1 MASPDSGKGSGSFR
15 NVPFLIYKEQR
26 ERGGRNIVKREYPL
40 RESGG
45 ADDLGP
51 KLPAFTFTVIVQGD
65 DAQAQRKAL
74 RDALY
79 APGAGELIHPD
90 YGTLNVLIDNFESRY
105 NVSEQRVVEFTINAT
120 PQAND
125 TAPDTQKDTATA
137 LTTKAGGG
145 LNSVFNTLADGWAVV
160 SDNLHDLQAM
170 ADTVSEKI
178 DALENTVSSVG
189 IMQDISSFAASFSAM
204 KGNVTALI
212 TSPLRMA
219 QQFAGVFSGLIAL
232 PSLPSLSLLGGKK
245 RPRSGGVRTSTG
257 QSSAQ
262 DAGITAGVTPAGSLT
277 APDEAVRSQG
287 GTQLYQALSAFHDTL
302 VTQDRQRDLNGLTPA
317 TQANIRLLQSVLQSA
332 VVLAQVQTAGSLL
345 TMAVA
350 QAATPAGAG
359 ATTDTPIT
367 VPLLQSA
374 ADVQTVS
381 HTLGQSLDA
390 QVLAFS
396 GQGYTR
402 TALALREA
410 RLALVEDLTT
420 RGVQLPG
427 VSSVAVRTTE
437 PALVTLYRT
446 TGNSVQWQRF
456 VRRNGVVNPLFVPG
470 GSVVEVI
477 DE

>member
-1 MASPDSGKGSGSFR
+1 MSPTGKGSFR
-15 NVPFLIYKEQR
+15 NVPFLIYEEQR
-26 ERGGRNIVKREYPL
+26 ERGGRHIVKREYPL

-65 DAQAQRKAL
+65 DAQTQRKVL

-79 APGAGELIHPD
+79 APGTGELVHPD

-105 NVSEQRVVEFTINAT
+105 NVSEQRVVEFTITAV

-125 TAPDTQKDTATA
+125 TAPDAQQDTAAALTQKT
-137 LTTKAGGG
+137 GSG
-145 LNSVFNTLADGWAVV
+145 LNSVFNTLADGWSVV

-170 ADTVSEKI
+170 MDTVSEKI

-189 IMQDISSFAASFSAM
+189 ILQDISAFAASFTAM
-204 KGNVTALI
+204 KGNITSLI

-232 PSLPSLSLLGGKK
+232 PSVPAMSLL
-245 RPRSGGVRTSTG
+245 RNHTG
-257 QSSAQ
+257 
-262 DAGITAGVTPAGSLT
+262 TTPSGSL
-277 APDEAVRSQG
+277 AVPDEAVRSQG
-287 GTQLYQALSAFHDTL
+287 GTQLYQSLSAFYDTL
-302 VTQDRQRDLNGLTPA
+302 TTQDARRSLTGLTPA
-317 TQANIRLLQSVLQSA
+317 TQNNIRLLQSVMQSA
-332 VVLAQVQTAGSLL
+332 VVLAQAQTAGNLL
-345 TMAVA
+345 TIAVA
-350 QAATPAGAG
+350 QAGMPAPVPLSGSGTDAG
-359 ATTDTPIT
+359 VDASAP
-367 VPLLQSA
+367 VSLLQSA
-374 ADVQTVS
+374 GDVRAVS
-381 HTLGQSLDA
+381 HALGQSLDA

-396 GQGYTR
+396 GQGFTR

-420 RGVQLPG
+420 RGVHLPG
-427 VSSVAVRTTE
+427 TSSVAVRTTQ
-437 PALVTLYRT
+437 PALVTLYRA

-456 VRRNGVVNPLFVPG
+456 VRRNNVIHPLFVPG
-470 GSVVEVI
+470 GQVLEVI

>member
-1 MASPDSGKGSGSFR
+1 MSPGGKGSFR

-65 DAQAQRKAL
+65 DAQAQRKVL

-125 TAPDTQKDTATA
+125 TAPDAQKDTATA
-137 LTTKAGGG
+137 LTTKAGNG
-145 LNSVFNTLADGWAVV
+145 LNSIFNTLADGWAVV

-170 ADTVSEKI
+170 ADTVSGKI

-189 IMQDISSFAASFSAM
+189 IMQDISSFSASLSAM
-204 KGNVTALI
+204 KGNITALI

-232 PSLPSLSLLGGKK
+232 PSLPSLSLLCDKK
-245 RPRSGGVRTSTG
+245 RNQSGGTYTG
-257 QSSAQ
+257 AS
-262 DAGITAGVTPAGSLT
+262 PAGSLST
-277 APDEAVRSQG
+277 PDEAVRSQG

-302 VTQDRQRDLNGLTPA
+302 VTQDRQRDLNSLTPT
-317 TQANIRLLQSVLQSA
+317 TQANIRLIQSVMQSA
-332 VVLAQVQTAGSLL
+332 VVLAQVQTAASLL
-345 TMAVA
+345 TIAVA
-350 QAATPAGAG
+350 QAATPAGTG

-374 ADVQTVS
+374 ADVQAVS
-381 HTLGQSLDA
+381 HMLGQSLDA

-437 PALVTLYRT
+437 PALVTLYRA

-456 VRRNGVVNPLFVPG
+456 VRRNGVVHPLFVPG
-470 GSVVEVI
+470 GQVVEVI

>member
-1 MASPDSGKGSGSFR
+1 MSLTGKGSFR

-51 KLPAFTFTVIVQGD
+51 KLPAFTFTVIVEGD
-65 DAQAQRKAL
+65 DAQAQRKSL

-105 NVSEQRVVEFTINAT
+105 NASEQRVVEFTINAT

-125 TAPDTQKDTATA
+125 TAPDAQKDTATA
-137 LTTKAGGG
+137 LTTKAGNG
-145 LNSVFNTLADGWAVV
+145 LNSIFNTLADGWAVV

-170 ADTVSEKI
+170 ADTVSGKI

-189 IMQDISSFAASFSAM
+189 IMQDISNFAASFSAM
-204 KGNVTALI
+204 KGNITALI

-232 PSLPSLSLLGGKK
+232 PSLPSLSLLCDKK
-245 RPRSGGVRTSTG
+245 RNQSGGTYTG
-257 QSSAQ
+257 AS
-262 DAGITAGVTPAGSLT
+262 PAGSLST
-277 APDEAVRSQG
+277 PDEAVRSQG

-302 VTQDRQRDLNGLTPA
+302 VTQDRQRDLNSLTPA
-317 TQANIRLLQSVLQSA
+317 AQANIRLIQSVMQSA
-332 VVLAQVQTAGSLL
+332 VVLAQVQTAASLL
-345 TMAVA
+345 TIAVA
-350 QAATPAGAG
+350 QAATPAGTG

-367 VPLLQSA
+367 VSLLQSA
-374 ADVQTVS
+374 ADVQAVS
-381 HTLGQSLDA
+381 HMLGQSLDA

-437 PALVTLYRT
+437 PALVTLYRA

-456 VRRNGVVNPLFVPG
+456 VRRNGVVHPLFIPG

>member
-1 MASPDSGKGSGSFR
+1 MSLTGNGSFR
-15 NVPFLIYKEQR
+15 NVPFLVYKEQR

-51 KLPAFTFTVIVQGD
+51 KLPAFTFTVIVEGD

-137 LTTKAGGG
+137 LTTKAGSG

-178 DALENTVSSVG
+178 DALENTVNSVG
-189 IMQDISSFAASFSAM
+189 IMQDISAFAASFSAM
-204 KGNVTALI
+204 KGNITALI
-212 TSPLRMA
+212 TSPLRMT
-219 QQFAGVFSGLIAL
+219 QQFAGIFSGLIAL

-245 RPRSGGVRTSTG
+245 RARSGGVRTGTG
-257 QSSAQ
+257 QSSAR

-332 VVLAQVQTAGSLL
+332 VVLSQ
-345 TMAVA
+345 
-350 QAATPAGAG
+350 
-359 ATTDTPIT
+359 
-367 VPLLQSA
+367 
-374 ADVQTVS
+374 VQTVS

-437 PALVTLYRT
+437 PTLVTLYRA

-456 VRRNGVVNPLFVPG
+456 VRRNGVVHPLFIPG

>member
-1 MASPDSGKGSGSFR
+1 MSLTGKGSFR

-51 KLPAFTFTVIVQGD
+51 KLPAFTFTVIVEGD

-125 TAPDTQKDTATA
+125 TAPDAQKDTATA
-137 LTTKAGGG
+137 LTTKAGNG
-145 LNSVFNTLADGWAVV
+145 LNSIFNSLADGWAVV

-170 ADTVSEKI
+170 ADTVSGKI

-189 IMQDISSFAASFSAM
+189 IMQDISNFAASFSAM
-204 KGNVTALI
+204 KGNITALI

-232 PSLPSLSLLGGKK
+232 PSLPSLSLLCDKK
-245 RPRSGGVRTSTG
+245 RNQSGGTYTG
-257 QSSAQ
+257 AS
-262 DAGITAGVTPAGSLT
+262 PAGSLST
-277 APDEAVRSQG
+277 PDEAVRSQG

-317 TQANIRLLQSVLQSA
+317 AQANIRLIQSVMQSA
-332 VVLAQVQTAGSLL
+332 VVLAQVQTAASLL
-345 TMAVA
+345 TIAVA
-350 QAATPAGAG
+350 QAATPAGTG

-367 VPLLQSA
+367 VSLLQSA
-374 ADVQTVS
+374 ADVQAVS
-381 HTLGQSLDA
+381 HMLGQSLDA

-437 PALVTLYRT
+437 P
-446 TGNSVQWQRF
+446 
-456 VRRNGVVNPLFVPG
+456 
-470 GSVVEVI
+470 
-477 DE
+477 

>member
-1 MASPDSGKGSGSFR
+1 MSLTGNGSFR
-15 NVPFLIYKEQR
+15 NVPFLVYKEQR

-51 KLPAFTFTVIVQGD
+51 KLPAFTFTVIVEGD

-125 TAPDTQKDTATA
+125 TAPDAQKDTATA
-137 LTTKAGGG
+137 LTTKAGNG
-145 LNSVFNTLADGWAVV
+145 LNSIFNTLADGWAVV

-170 ADTVSEKI
+170 ADTVSGKI

-189 IMQDISSFAASFSAM
+189 IMQDISNFAASFSAM
-204 KGNVTALI
+204 KGNITALI

-232 PSLPSLSLLGGKK
+232 PSLPSLSLLCDKK
-245 RPRSGGVRTSTG
+245 RNQSGGTYTG
-257 QSSAQ
+257 AS
-262 DAGITAGVTPAGSLT
+262 PAGSLST
-277 APDEAVRSQG
+277 PDEAVRSQG

-317 TQANIRLLQSVLQSA
+317 AQANIRLIQSVMQSA
-332 VVLAQVQTAGSLL
+332 VVLAQVQTAASLL
-345 TMAVA
+345 TIAVA
-350 QAATPAGAG
+350 QAATPAGTG

-367 VPLLQSA
+367 VSLLQSA
-374 ADVQTVS
+374 ADVQAVS
-381 HTLGQSLDA
+381 HMLGQSLDA

-437 PALVTLYRT
+437 PALVTLYRA

-456 VRRNGVVNPLFVPG
+456 VRRNGVVHPLFIPG

>member
-1 MASPDSGKGSGSFR
+1 MSPTGKGSFR

-51 KLPAFTFTVIVQGD
+51 KLPAFTFTVIVEGD

-125 TAPDTQKDTATA
+125 TAPDAQKDTATA
-137 LTTKAGGG
+137 LTTKAGNG
-145 LNSVFNTLADGWAVV
+145 LNSIFNTLADGWAVV

-170 ADTVSEKI
+170 ADTVSGKI

-189 IMQDISSFAASFSAM
+189 IMQDISSFSASFSAV
-204 KGNVTALI
+204 KGNITALI

-219 QQFAGVFSGLIAL
+219 QQFAGIFSGLIAL
-232 PSLPSLSLLGGKK
+232 PSLPSLSLLGDKK
-245 RPRSGGVRTSTG
+245 RNQSGGTYTG
-257 QSSAQ
+257 AS
-262 DAGITAGVTPAGSLT
+262 PAGSLST
-277 APDEAVRSQG
+277 PDEAVRSQG

-317 TQANIRLLQSVLQSA
+317 AQANIRLIQSVMQSA
-332 VVLAQVQTAGSLL
+332 VVLAQVQTAASLL
-345 TMAVA
+345 TIAVA
-350 QAATPAGAG
+350 QAATPAGTG

-374 ADVQTVS
+374 ADVQAVS
-381 HTLGQSLDA
+381 HMLGQSLDA

-437 PALVTLYRT
+437 PALVTLYRA

-456 VRRNGVVNPLFVPG
+456 VRRNGVVHPLFIPG

>member
-1 MASPDSGKGSGSFR
+1 MSLTGKGSFR

-51 KLPAFTFTVIVQGD
+51 KLPAFTFTVIVEGD

-125 TAPDTQKDTATA
+125 TAPDAQKDTATA
-137 LTTKAGGG
+137 LTTKAGNG
-145 LNSVFNTLADGWAVV
+145 LNSIFNTLADGWAVV

-170 ADTVSEKI
+170 ADTVSGKI

-189 IMQDISSFAASFSAM
+189 IMQDISNFAASFSAM
-204 KGNVTALI
+204 KGNITALI

-219 QQFAGVFSGLIAL
+219 QQFAGVFSGLSEL
-232 PSLPSLSLLGGKK
+232 PSLPSLSLLCDKK
-245 RPRSGGVRTSTG
+245 RNQSGGTYTG
-257 QSSAQ
+257 AS
-262 DAGITAGVTPAGSLT
+262 PAGSLST
-277 APDEAVRSQG
+277 PDEAVRSQG

-317 TQANIRLLQSVLQSA
+317 AQANIRLIQSVMQSA
-332 VVLAQVQTAGSLL
+332 VVLAQVQTAASLL
-345 TMAVA
+345 TIAVA
-350 QAATPAGAG
+350 QAATPAGTG

-367 VPLLQSA
+367 VSLLQSA
-374 ADVQTVS
+374 ADVQAVS
-381 HTLGQSLDA
+381 HMLGQSLDA

-437 PALVTLYRT
+437 PALVTLYRA

-456 VRRNGVVNPLFVPG
+456 VRRNGVVHPLFIPG

>member
-1 MASPDSGKGSGSFR
+1 MSLTGEGSFR
-15 NVPFLIYKEQR
+15 NVPFLVYKEQR

-90 YGTLNVLIDNFESRY
+90 YGTLNVLIDSFESRY
-105 NVSEQRVVEFTINAT
+105 NVSEQRVVEFTISAT

-125 TAPDTQKDTATA
+125 TAPQMQNDTAA
-137 LTTKAGGG
+137 MLATKAGGG
-145 LNSVFNTLADGWAVV
+145 LNSVFNTLADGWVVV

-189 IMQDISSFAASFSAM
+189 IMQDISAFAASFSAM
-204 KGNVTALI
+204 KGNITALI

-245 RPRSGGVRTSTG
+245 RPRSGGVRGTG
-257 QSSAQ
+257 QSSAP
-262 DAGITAGVTPAGSLT
+262 DAGIAAGVTPAGSLT
-277 APDEAVRSQG
+277 TPDESVRSQG

-302 VTQDRQRDLNGLTPA
+302 VIQDRRRDLNGLTPA
-317 TQANIRLLQSVLQSA
+317 AQANIRLIQSVMQSA
-332 VVLAQVQTAGSLL
+332 VILAQVQTAGELL
-345 TMAVA
+345 TIAVA
-350 QAATPAGAG
+350 QSATPADAG
-359 ATTDTPIT
+359 ATTDTPVT

-420 RGVQLPG
+420 RGIRLPG

-437 PALVTLYRT
+437 PALVTLYRA
-446 TGNSVQWQRF
+446 TGDSTQWQRF
-456 VRRNGVVNPLFVPG
+456 VRRNGVVHPLFVPG

-477 DE
+477 NA

>member
-1 MASPDSGKGSGSFR
+1 MSLTGEGSFR
-15 NVPFLIYKEQR
+15 NVPFLVYKEQR

-90 YGTLNVLIDNFESRY
+90 YGTLNVLIDSFESRY
-105 NVSEQRVVEFTINAT
+105 NVSEQRVVEFTISAT

-125 TAPDTQKDTATA
+125 TAPQMQKDTAA
-137 LTTKAGGG
+137 MLATKAGGG

-170 ADTVSEKI
+170 ADTVSGKI

-189 IMQDISSFAASFSAM
+189 IMQDISAFAASFSAM
-204 KGNVTALI
+204 KGNITALI

-245 RPRSGGVRTSTG
+245 RPRSGGVRGTG
-257 QSSAQ
+257 QSSAP
-262 DAGITAGVTPAGSLT
+262 DAGIAAGVTPAGSLT
-277 APDEAVRSQG
+277 TPDEAVRSQG

-302 VTQDRQRDLNGLTPA
+302 VIQDRRRDLNGLTPA
-317 TQANIRLLQSVLQSA
+317 AQANIRLIQSVMQSA
-332 VVLAQVQTAGSLL
+332 VILAQVQTAGELL
-345 TMAVA
+345 TIAVA
-350 QAATPAGAG
+350 QSATPADAG
-359 ATTDTPIT
+359 ATTDTPVT

-420 RGVQLPG
+420 RGIRLPG

-437 PALVTLYRT
+437 PALVTLYRA
-446 TGNSVQWQRF
+446 TGDSTQWQRF
-456 VRRNGVVNPLFVPG
+456 VRRNGVVHPLFVPG

-477 DE
+477 NA

>member
-1 MASPDSGKGSGSFR
+1 MSLTGEGSFR
-15 NVPFLIYKEQR
+15 NVPFLVYKEQR

-90 YGTLNVLIDNFESRY
+90 YGTLNVLIDSFESRY
-105 NVSEQRVVEFTINAT
+105 NVSEQRVVEFTISAT

-125 TAPDTQKDTATA
+125 TAPQMQNDTAA
-137 LTTKAGGG
+137 MLATKAGGG

-189 IMQDISSFAASFSAM
+189 IMQDISAFAASFSAM
-204 KGNVTALI
+204 KGNITALI

-245 RPRSGGVRTSTG
+245 RPRSGGVSGTG
-257 QSSAQ
+257 QSSAP

-277 APDEAVRSQG
+277 TPDEAVRSQG

-302 VTQDRQRDLNGLTPA
+302 VIQDRQRDLNGLTPA
-317 TQANIRLLQSVLQSA
+317 AQANIRLIQSVMQSA
-332 VVLAQVQTAGSLL
+332 VILAQVQTAGELL
-345 TMAVA
+345 TIAVA
-350 QAATPAGAG
+350 QSAMPADAG
-359 ATTDTPIT
+359 ATTGTPVT

-381 HTLGQSLDA
+381 HALGQSLDA

-420 RGVQLPG
+420 RGIRLPG

-437 PALVTLYRT
+437 PALVTLYRA
-446 TGNSVQWQRF
+446 TGDSTQWQRF
-456 VRRNGVVNPLFVPG
+456 VRRNGVVHPLFVPG

-477 DE
+477 NA

>member
-1 MASPDSGKGSGSFR
+1 MSLTGEGSFR
-15 NVPFLIYKEQR
+15 NVPFLVYKEQR

-90 YGTLNVLIDNFESRY
+90 YGTLNVLIDSFESRY
-105 NVSEQRVVEFTINAT
+105 NVSEQRVVEFTISAT

-125 TAPDTQKDTATA
+125 TAPQMQNDTAA
-137 LTTKAGGG
+137 MLATKAGGG

-189 IMQDISSFAASFSAM
+189 IMQDISAFAASFSAM
-204 KGNVTALI
+204 KGNITALI

-245 RPRSGGVRTSTG
+245 RPRSGGVRGTG
-257 QSSAQ
+257 QSSAP
-262 DAGITAGVTPAGSLT
+262 DAGIAAGVTPAGSLT
-277 APDEAVRSQG
+277 TPDEAVRSQG

-302 VTQDRQRDLNGLTPA
+302 VIQDRQRDLNGLTA
-317 TQANIRLLQSVLQSA
+317 TAQANIRLIQSVMQSA
-332 VVLAQVQTAGSLL
+332 VILAQVQTAGELL
-345 TMAVA
+345 TIAVA
-350 QAATPAGAG
+350 QSAMPADAG
-359 ATTDTPIT
+359 ATTGTPVT

-420 RGVQLPG
+420 RGIRLPG
-427 VSSVAVRTTE
+427 VSSVAIRTTE
-437 PALVTLYRT
+437 PALVTLYRA
-446 TGNSVQWQRF
+446 TGDSTQWQRF
-456 VRRNGVVNPLFVPG
+456 VRRNGVVHPLFVPG

-477 DE
+477 NA

>member
-1 MASPDSGKGSGSFR
+1 MSPTGKGSFR

-26 ERGGRNIVKREYPL
+26 ERGGRHIVKHEYPL

-65 DAQAQRKAL
+65 DAQVQRKAL

-79 APGAGELIHPD
+79 APGVGELIHPD

-105 NVSEQRVVEFTINAT
+105 NVSEQRVVEFTITAV

-125 TAPDTQKDTATA
+125 TAPDAQQDTAAALTQKT
-137 LTTKAGGG
+137 GSG
-145 LNSVFNTLADGWAVV
+145 LNSVFNTLADGWSVV

-170 ADTVSEKI
+170 MDTVSEKI

-189 IMQDISSFAASFSAM
+189 ILQDISAFATSFTAM
-204 KGNVTALI
+204 KGNITSLI

-232 PSLPSLSLLGGKK
+232 PSVPAMSLL
-245 RPRSGGVRTSTG
+245 RNHTG
-257 QSSAQ
+257 
-262 DAGITAGVTPAGSLT
+262 TTPSGSL
-277 APDEAVRSQG
+277 AVPDEAVRSQG
-287 GTQLYQALSAFHDTL
+287 GTQLYQSLSAFYDTL
-302 VTQDRQRDLNGLTPA
+302 TTQDARRSLTGLTPA
-317 TQANIRLLQSVLQSA
+317 TQNNIRLLQSVMQSA
-332 VVLAQVQTAGSLL
+332 VVLAQAQTAGNLL
-345 TMAVA
+345 TIAVA
-350 QAATPAGAG
+350 QAGVPAPVPLSGAG
-359 ATTDTPIT
+359 TGAGVNASAP
-367 VPLLQSA
+367 VSLLQSA
-374 ADVQTVS
+374 GDVRAVS
-381 HTLGQSLDA
+381 HALGQSLDA

-396 GQGYTR
+396 GQGFTR

-420 RGVQLPG
+420 RGVHLPG
-427 VSSVAVRTTE
+427 TSSVAVRTTQ
-437 PALVTLYRT
+437 PALVTLYRA

-456 VRRNGVVNPLFVPG
+456 VRRNNVIHPLFVPG
-470 GSVVEVI
+470 GQVLEVI

>member
-1 MASPDSGKGSGSFR
+1 MSPTGKGSFR
-15 NVPFLIYKEQR
+15 NIPFLIYKEQR
-26 ERGGRNIVKREYPL
+26 ERGGRHIVKREYPL

-79 APGAGELIHPD
+79 APGAGELVHPD

-105 NVSEQRVVEFTINAT
+105 NVSEQRVVEFTITAV

-125 TAPDTQKDTATA
+125 TAPDAQQDTAAALTQKT
-137 LTTKAGGG
+137 GSG
-145 LNSVFNTLADGWAVV
+145 LNSVFNTLADGWSVV

-170 ADTVSEKI
+170 MDTVSEKI

-189 IMQDISSFAASFSAM
+189 ILQDISAFAASFTAM
-204 KGNVTALI
+204 KGNITSLI

-232 PSLPSLSLLGGKK
+232 PSVPAMSLL
-245 RPRSGGVRTSTG
+245 RNHTG
-257 QSSAQ
+257 
-262 DAGITAGVTPAGSLT
+262 TTPSGSL
-277 APDEAVRSQG
+277 AVPDEALRSQG
-287 GTQLYQALSAFHDTL
+287 GTQLYQSLSAFYDTL
-302 VTQDRQRDLNGLTPA
+302 TTQDARRSLTGLTPA
-317 TQANIRLLQSVLQSA
+317 TQNNIRLLQSVMQSA
-332 VVLAQVQTAGSLL
+332 VVLAQAQTAGNLL
-345 TMAVA
+345 TIAVA
-350 QAATPAGAG
+350 QAGVPAPVPLSGSGTGAG
-359 ATTDTPIT
+359 VDASAP
-367 VPLLQSA
+367 VSLLQSA
-374 ADVQTVS
+374 GDVRAVS
-381 HTLGQSLDA
+381 HALGQSLDA

-396 GQGYTR
+396 GQGFTR

-420 RGVQLPG
+420 RGVHLPG
-427 VSSVAVRTTE
+427 TSSVAVRTTQ
-437 PALVTLYRT
+437 PALVTLYRA

-456 VRRNGVVNPLFVPG
+456 VRRNNVIHPLFVPG
-470 GSVVEVI
+470 GQVLEVI

>member
-1 MASPDSGKGSGSFR
+1 MSPTGKGSFR

-189 IMQDISSFAASFSAM
+189 IMQDISSFSASFSAM
-204 KGNVTALI
+204 KGNITALI

-245 RPRSGGVRTSTG
+245 HPRSGGARTGTG
-257 QSSAQ
+257 QSSAPN
-262 DAGITAGVTPAGSLT
+262 AGITAGITPAGSLT

-317 TQANIRLLQSVLQSA
+317 AQANIRLIQSVLQSA

-345 TMAVA
+345 TTAVA
-350 QAATPAGAG
+350 QSATPAGAG
-359 ATTDTPIT
+359 ATTDAPIT

-374 ADVQTVS
+374 DDVQTVS

-420 RGVQLPG
+420 RGIQLPG
-427 VSSVAVRTTE
+427 VSSVAVRSTE

>member
-1 MASPDSGKGSGSFR
+1 MSLTGKGSFR

-51 KLPAFTFTVIVQGD
+51 KLPAFTFTVIVEGD

-79 APGAGELIHPD
+79 APGVGELIHPD

-125 TAPDTQKDTATA
+125 TAPDAQKDTATA
-137 LTTKAGGG
+137 LTTKAGNG
-145 LNSVFNTLADGWAVV
+145 LNSIFNTLADGWAVV

-170 ADTVSEKI
+170 ADTVSGKI

-189 IMQDISSFAASFSAM
+189 IMQDISNFAASFSAM
-204 KGNVTALI
+204 KGNITALI

-232 PSLPSLSLLGGKK
+232 PSLPSLSLLCDKK
-245 RPRSGGVRTSTG
+245 RNQSGGTYTG
-257 QSSAQ
+257 AS
-262 DAGITAGVTPAGSLT
+262 PAGSLST
-277 APDEAVRSQG
+277 PDEAVRSQG

-302 VTQDRQRDLNGLTPA
+302 VTQDRQRDLNSLTPA
-317 TQANIRLLQSVLQSA
+317 AQANIRLIQSVMQSA
-332 VVLAQVQTAGSLL
+332 VVLAQVQTAASLL
-345 TMAVA
+345 TIAVA
-350 QAATPAGAG
+350 QAATPAGTG

-367 VPLLQSA
+367 VSLLQSA
-374 ADVQTVS
+374 ADVQAVS
-381 HTLGQSLDA
+381 HMLGQSLDA

-437 PALVTLYRT
+437 PALVTLYRA

-456 VRRNGVVNPLFVPG
+456 VRRNGVVHPLFIPG

>member
-1 MASPDSGKGSGSFR
+1 MSPTGKGSFR

-26 ERGGRNIVKREYPL
+26 ERGGRHIVKREYPL

-65 DAQAQRKAL
+65 DAQVQRKAL

-79 APGAGELIHPD
+79 APGVGELVHPD

-105 NVSEQRVVEFTINAT
+105 NVSEQRVVEFTITAV

-125 TAPDTQKDTATA
+125 TAPDAQQDTAAALTQKT
-137 LTTKAGGG
+137 GSG
-145 LNSVFNTLADGWAVV
+145 LNSVFNTLADGWSVV

-170 ADTVSEKI
+170 MDTVSEKI

-189 IMQDISSFAASFSAM
+189 ILQDISTFAASFTAM
-204 KGNVTALI
+204 KGNITSLI

-232 PSLPSLSLLGGKK
+232 PSVPAMSLL
-245 RPRSGGVRTSTG
+245 RNHTG
-257 QSSAQ
+257 
-262 DAGITAGVTPAGSLT
+262 TTPSGSL
-277 APDEAVRSQG
+277 AVPDEAVRSQG
-287 GTQLYQALSAFHDTL
+287 GTQLYQSLSAFYDTL
-302 VTQDRQRDLNGLTPA
+302 TTQDARRSLTGLTPA
-317 TQANIRLLQSVLQSA
+317 TQNNIRLLQSVMQSA
-332 VVLAQVQTAGSLL
+332 VVLAQAQTAGNLL
-345 TMAVA
+345 TIAVA
-350 QAATPAGAG
+350 QAGVPA
-359 ATTDTPIT
+359 P
-367 VPLLQSA
+367 VPLSGSGTGTGVDASAPVSLLQSA
-374 ADVQTVS
+374 GDVRAVS
-381 HTLGQSLDA
+381 HALGQSLDA

-396 GQGYTR
+396 GQGFTR

-420 RGVQLPG
+420 RGVHLPG
-427 VSSVAVRTTE
+427 TSSVMVRTTE
-437 PALVTLYRT
+437 PALVTLYRA

-456 VRRNGVVNPLFVPG
+456 VRRNNVIHPMFVPG
-470 GSVVEVI
+470 GQVLEVI

>member
-1 MASPDSGKGSGSFR
+1 MSLTGKGSFR

-51 KLPAFTFTVIVQGD
+51 KLPAFTFTVIVEGD

-125 TAPDTQKDTATA
+125 TAPDAQKDTATA
-137 LTTKAGGG
+137 LTTKAGNG
-145 LNSVFNTLADGWAVV
+145 LNSIFNTLADGWAVV

-170 ADTVSEKI
+170 ADTVSGKI

-189 IMQDISSFAASFSAM
+189 IMQDISNFAASFSAM
-204 KGNVTALI
+204 KGNITALI

-232 PSLPSLSLLGGKK
+232 PSLPSLSLLCDKK
-245 RPRSGGVRTSTG
+245 RNQSGGTYTG
-257 QSSAQ
+257 AS
-262 DAGITAGVTPAGSLT
+262 PAGSLGT
-277 APDEAVRSQG
+277 PDEAVRSQG

-302 VTQDRQRDLNGLTPA
+302 VTQDRQRDLNSLTPA
-317 TQANIRLLQSVLQSA
+317 AQANIRLIQSVMQSA
-332 VVLAQVQTAGSLL
+332 VVLAQVQTAASLL
-345 TMAVA
+345 TIAVA
-350 QAATPAGAG
+350 QAATPAGTG

-367 VPLLQSA
+367 VSLLQSA
-374 ADVQTVS
+374 ADVQAVS
-381 HTLGQSLDA
+381 HMLGQSLDA

-437 PALVTLYRT
+437 PALVTLYRA

-456 VRRNGVVNPLFVPG
+456 VRRNGVVHPLFIPG

>member
-1 MASPDSGKGSGSFR
+1 MSLTGEGSFR
-15 NVPFLIYKEQR
+15 NVPFLVYKEQR

-79 APGAGELIHPD
+79 APGVGELIHPD
-90 YGTLNVLIDNFESRY
+90 YGTLNVLIDSFESRY
-105 NVSEQRVVEFTINAT
+105 NVSEQRVVEFTISAT

-125 TAPDTQKDTATA
+125 TAPQMQNDTAA
-137 LTTKAGGG
+137 MLATKAGGG

-189 IMQDISSFAASFSAM
+189 IMQDISAFAASFSAM
-204 KGNVTALI
+204 KGNITALI

-245 RPRSGGVRTSTG
+245 RPRSGGVSGTG
-257 QSSAQ
+257 QSSAP
-262 DAGITAGVTPAGSLT
+262 DAGIAAGVTPAGSLT
-277 APDEAVRSQG
+277 TPDEAVRGQG

-302 VTQDRQRDLNGLTPA
+302 VIQDRRRDLNGLTPA
-317 TQANIRLLQSVLQSA
+317 AQANIRLIQSVMQSA
-332 VVLAQVQTAGSLL
+332 VILAQVQTAGELL
-345 TMAVA
+345 TIAVA
-350 QAATPAGAG
+350 QSAMPADAG
-359 ATTDTPIT
+359 ATTGTPVT

-420 RGVQLPG
+420 RGIRLPG

-437 PALVTLYRT
+437 PALVTLYRA
-446 TGNSVQWQRF
+446 TGDSTQWQRF
-456 VRRNGVVNPLFVPG
+456 VRRNGVVHPLFVPG

-477 DE
+477 NA

>member
-1 MASPDSGKGSGSFR
+1 MSPTGKGSFR

-65 DAQAQRKAL
+65 DAQVQRKAL

-79 APGAGELIHPD
+79 LPGAGELIHPD

-178 DALENTVSSVG
+178 DALENTVNSVG
-189 IMQDISSFAASFSAM
+189 IMQDISSFSASFSAM
-204 KGNVTALI
+204 KGNITALI

-232 PSLPSLSLLGGKK
+232 PSLPSLSLLSGKK
-245 RPRSGGVRTSTG
+245 RARSGGVRTGTG
-257 QSSAQ
+257 PSPVQS
-262 DAGITAGVTPAGSLT
+262 AGITAGITPAGSLST
-277 APDEAVRSQG
+277 PDEAVRSQG

-317 TQANIRLLQSVLQSA
+317 AQANIRLIQSVLQSA

-374 ADVQTVS
+374 DDVQTVS

>member
-1 MASPDSGKGSGSFR
+1 MSLTGEGSFR
-15 NVPFLIYKEQR
+15 NVPFLVYKEQR

-90 YGTLNVLIDNFESRY
+90 YGTLNVLIDSFESRY
-105 NVSEQRVVEFTINAT
+105 NVSEQRVVEFTISAT

-125 TAPDTQKDTATA
+125 TAPQMQNDTAA
-137 LTTKAGGG
+137 MLATKAGGG

-170 ADTVSEKI
+170 ADTVSGKI

-189 IMQDISSFAASFSAM
+189 IMQDISAFAASFSAM
-204 KGNVTALI
+204 KGNITALI

-245 RPRSGGVRTSTG
+245 RPRSGGVRGTG
-257 QSSAQ
+257 QSSAP
-262 DAGITAGVTPAGSLT
+262 DAGIAAGVTPAGSLT
-277 APDEAVRSQG
+277 TPDEAVRSQG

-302 VTQDRQRDLNGLTPA
+302 VIQDGRRDLNGLTPA
-317 TQANIRLLQSVLQSA
+317 AQANIRLIQSVMQSA
-332 VVLAQVQTAGSLL
+332 VILAQVQTAGELL
-345 TMAVA
+345 TIAVA
-350 QAATPAGAG
+350 QSAMPADAG
-359 ATTDTPIT
+359 ATTGTPVT

-420 RGVQLPG
+420 RGIRLPG

-437 PALVTLYRT
+437 PALVTLYRA
-446 TGNSVQWQRF
+446 TGDSTQWQRF
-456 VRRNGVVNPLFVPG
+456 VRRNGVVHPLFVPG

-477 DE
+477 NA

>member
-1 MASPDSGKGSGSFR
+1 MSLTGEGSFR
-15 NVPFLIYKEQR
+15 NVPFLVYKEQR

-90 YGTLNVLIDNFESRY
+90 YGTLNVLIDSFESRY
-105 NVSEQRVVEFTINAT
+105 NVSEQRVVEFTISAT

-125 TAPDTQKDTATA
+125 TAPQMQNDTAA
-137 LTTKAGGG
+137 MLATKAGGG

-189 IMQDISSFAASFSAM
+189 IMQDISAFAASFSAM
-204 KGNVTALI
+204 KGNITALI

-245 RPRSGGVRTSTG
+245 RPRSGGVSGTG
-257 QSSAQ
+257 QSSAP

-277 APDEAVRSQG
+277 TPDEAVRSQG

-302 VTQDRQRDLNGLTPA
+302 VIQDRQRDLNGLTPA
-317 TQANIRLLQSVLQSA
+317 AQANIRLIQSVMQSA
-332 VVLAQVQTAGSLL
+332 VILAQVQTAGELL
-345 TMAVA
+345 TIAVA
-350 QAATPAGAG
+350 QSATPADAG
-359 ATTDTPIT
+359 ATTGTPVT

-420 RGVQLPG
+420 RGIRLPG

-437 PALVTLYRT
+437 PALVTLYRA
-446 TGNSVQWQRF
+446 TGDSTQWQRF
-456 VRRNGVVNPLFVPG
+456 VRRNGVVHPLFVPG

-477 DE
+477 NA

>member
-1 MASPDSGKGSGSFR
+1 MSLTGEGSFR

-90 YGTLNVLIDNFESRY
+90 YGTLNVLIDSFESRY
-105 NVSEQRVVEFTINAT
+105 NVSEQRVVEFTISAT

-125 TAPDTQKDTATA
+125 TAPQMQNDTAA
-137 LTTKAGGG
+137 MLATKAGGG

-189 IMQDISSFAASFSAM
+189 IMQDISAFAASFSAM
-204 KGNVTALI
+204 KGNITALI

-245 RPRSGGVRTSTG
+245 RPRSGGVRGTG
-257 QSSAQ
+257 QSSAP
-262 DAGITAGVTPAGSLT
+262 DAGIAAGVTPAGSLT
-277 APDEAVRSQG
+277 TPDEAVRSQG

-302 VTQDRQRDLNGLTPA
+302 VIQDRRRDLNGLTPA
-317 TQANIRLLQSVLQSA
+317 AQANIRLIQSVMQSA
-332 VVLAQVQTAGSLL
+332 VILAQVQTAGELL
-345 TMAVA
+345 TIAVA
-350 QAATPAGAG
+350 QSAMPADAG
-359 ATTDTPIT
+359 ATTDTPVT

-374 ADVQTVS
+374 ADVQAVS

-420 RGVQLPG
+420 RGIRLPG

-437 PALVTLYRT
+437 PALVTLYRA
-446 TGNSVQWQRF
+446 TGDSTQWQRF
-456 VRRNGVVNPLFVPG
+456 VRRNGVVHPLFVPG

-477 DE
+477 NA

>member
-1 MASPDSGKGSGSFR
+1 MSLTGEGSFR
-15 NVPFLIYKEQR
+15 NVPFLVYKEQR

-90 YGTLNVLIDNFESRY
+90 YGTLNVLIDSFESRY
-105 NVSEQRVVEFTINAT
+105 NVSEQRVVEFTISAT

-125 TAPDTQKDTATA
+125 TAPQMQNDTAA
-137 LTTKAGGG
+137 MLATKAGGG

-170 ADTVSEKI
+170 ADTVSGKI

-189 IMQDISSFAASFSAM
+189 IMQDISAFAASFSAM
-204 KGNVTALI
+204 KGNITALI

-245 RPRSGGVRTSTG
+245 RPRSGGVRGTG
-257 QSSAQ
+257 QSSAP
-262 DAGITAGVTPAGSLT
+262 DAGIAAGVTSAGSLT
-277 APDEAVRSQG
+277 TPDESVRSQG

-302 VTQDRQRDLNGLTPA
+302 VIQDRRRDLNGLTPA
-317 TQANIRLLQSVLQSA
+317 AQANIRLIQSVMQSA
-332 VVLAQVQTAGSLL
+332 VILAQVQTAGELL
-345 TMAVA
+345 TIAVA
-350 QAATPAGAG
+350 QSAMPADAG
-359 ATTDTPIT
+359 ATTGTPVT

-420 RGVQLPG
+420 RGIRLPG

-437 PALVTLYRT
+437 PALVTLYRA
-446 TGNSVQWQRF
+446 TGDSTQWQRF
-456 VRRNGVVNPLFVPG
+456 VRRNGVVHPLFVPG

-477 DE
+477 NA

>member
-1 MASPDSGKGSGSFR
+1 MSLTGKGSFR
-15 NVPFLIYKEQR
+15 NVPFLVYKEQR

-125 TAPDTQKDTATA
+125 TAPDAQKDTATA
-137 LTTKAGGG
+137 LTTKAGNG
-145 LNSVFNTLADGWAVV
+145 LNSIFNTLADGWAVV

-170 ADTVSEKI
+170 ADTVSGKI

-189 IMQDISSFAASFSAM
+189 IMQDISSFSASFSAM
-204 KGNVTALI
+204 KGNITALI

-219 QQFAGVFSGLIAL
+219 QQFAGIFSGLIAL
-232 PSLPSLSLLGGKK
+232 PSLPSLSLLGDKK
-245 RPRSGGVRTSTG
+245 RNQSGGTYTG
-257 QSSAQ
+257 AS
-262 DAGITAGVTPAGSLT
+262 PAGSLST
-277 APDEAVRSQG
+277 PDEAVRSQG
-287 GTQLYQALSAFHDTL
+287 GTQLYQALSAFYDTL
-302 VTQDRQRDLNGLTPA
+302 VTQDRQRDLNSLTPT
-317 TQANIRLLQSVLQSA
+317 TQANIRLIQSVIQSA
-332 VVLAQVQTAGSLL
+332 VVLAQVQTAASLL
-345 TMAVA
+345 TTAVA

-374 ADVQTVS
+374 ADVQAVS
-381 HTLGQSLDA
+381 HMLSQSLDA

-437 PALVTLYRT
+437 PALVTLYRA

-456 VRRNGVVNPLFVPG
+456 VRRNGVVHPLFVPG

>member
-1 MASPDSGKGSGSFR
+1 MSPTGKGSFR

-26 ERGGRNIVKREYPL
+26 ERGGRHIVKREYPL

-79 APGAGELIHPD
+79 APGAGELVHPD

-105 NVSEQRVVEFTINAT
+105 NVSEQRVVEFTIT
-120 PQAND
+120 VVPQAND
-125 TAPDTQKDTATA
+125 TAPDAQQDTAAALTQKT
-137 LTTKAGGG
+137 GSG
-145 LNSVFNTLADGWAVV
+145 LNSVFNTLADGWSVV

-170 ADTVSEKI
+170 MDTVSEKI

-189 IMQDISSFAASFSAM
+189 ILQDISAFAASFTAM
-204 KGNVTALI
+204 KGNITSLI

-232 PSLPSLSLLGGKK
+232 PSVPSMSLL
-245 RPRSGGVRTSTG
+245 RNHTG
-257 QSSAQ
+257 
-262 DAGITAGVTPAGSLT
+262 TTPSGSL
-277 APDEAVRSQG
+277 AVPDEALRSQG
-287 GTQLYQALSAFHDTL
+287 GTQLYQSLSAFYDTL
-302 VTQDRQRDLNGLTPA
+302 TTQDARRSLTGLTPA
-317 TQANIRLLQSVLQSA
+317 TQNNVRLLQSVMQSA
-332 VVLAQVQTAGSLL
+332 VVLAQAQTAGSLL
-345 TMAVA
+345 TIAVA
-350 QAATPAGAG
+350 QAGVPAPAPTPLSGSGAGAG
-359 ATTDTPIT
+359 VDASAP
-367 VPLLQSA
+367 VSLLQSA
-374 ADVQTVS
+374 GDVRAVS
-381 HTLGQSLDA
+381 HALGQSLDA

-396 GQGYTR
+396 GQGYTG
-402 TALALREA
+402 TALALRQV
-410 RLALVEDLTT
+410 RLALVEDLLT

-437 PALVTLYRT
+437 PALVTLYRA

-456 VRRNGVVNPLFVPG
+456 VRRNNVVNPLFVPG

>member
-1 MASPDSGKGSGSFR
+1 MSLTGKGSFR
-15 NVPFLIYKEQR
+15 NVPFLVYKEQR

-51 KLPAFTFTVIVQGD
+51 KLPALTFTVIVQGD

-125 TAPDTQKDTATA
+125 TAPDAQKDTATA
-137 LTTKAGGG
+137 LTTKSGNG
-145 LNSVFNTLADGWAVV
+145 LNSIFNTLADGWAVV

-170 ADTVSEKI
+170 ADTVSGKI

-189 IMQDISSFAASFSAM
+189 IMQDISSFSASFSAM
-204 KGNVTALI
+204 KGNITELI

-219 QQFAGVFSGLIAL
+219 QQFAGIFSGLIAL
-232 PSLPSLSLLGGKK
+232 PSLPSLSLLGDKK
-245 RPRSGGVRTSTG
+245 RNQSGGAYTG
-257 QSSAQ
+257 SS
-262 DAGITAGVTPAGSLT
+262 PAGSLST
-277 APDEAVRSQG
+277 PDEAVRSQG
-287 GTQLYQALSAFHDTL
+287 GTQLYQALSAFYDTL
-302 VTQDRQRDLNGLTPA
+302 VTQDRQRDLNSLTPT
-317 TQANIRLLQSVLQSA
+317 TQANIRLIQSVMQSA
-332 VVLAQVQTAGSLL
+332 VVLAQVQTAASLL
-345 TMAVA
+345 TIAVA
-350 QAATPAGAG
+350 QAATPAGTG

-374 ADVQTVS
+374 ADVQAVS
-381 HTLGQSLDA
+381 HMLGQSLDA

-437 PALVTLYRT
+437 PALVTLYRA

-456 VRRNGVVNPLFVPG
+456 VRRNGVVHPLFVPG

>member
-1 MASPDSGKGSGSFR
+1 MSLTGEGSFR
-15 NVPFLIYKEQR
+15 NVPFLVYKEQR

-90 YGTLNVLIDNFESRY
+90 YGTLNVLIDSFESRY
-105 NVSEQRVVEFTINAT
+105 NVSEQRVVEFTISAT

-125 TAPDTQKDTATA
+125 TAPQMQNDTAA
-137 LTTKAGGG
+137 MLATKAGGG
-145 LNSVFNTLADGWAVV
+145 LNSIFNTLADDWAVV

-170 ADTVSEKI
+170 ADTVSGKI

-189 IMQDISSFAASFSAM
+189 IMQDISAFTASFTAM
-204 KGNVTALI
+204 KGNITALI

-245 RPRSGGVRTSTG
+245 RPRSGGVSGTG
-257 QSSAQ
+257 QSSAP

-277 APDEAVRSQG
+277 TPDEAVRSQG

-302 VTQDRQRDLNGLTPA
+302 VIQDRQRDLNGLTPA
-317 TQANIRLLQSVLQSA
+317 AQANIRLIQSVMQSA
-332 VVLAQVQTAGSLL
+332 VILAQVQTAGELL
-345 TMAVA
+345 TIAVA
-350 QAATPAGAG
+350 QSATPADAG
-359 ATTDTPIT
+359 ATTGTPVT

-420 RGVQLPG
+420 RGIRLPG

-437 PALVTLYRT
+437 PALVTLYRA
-446 TGNSVQWQRF
+446 TGDSTQWQRF
-456 VRRNGVVNPLFVPG
+456 VRRNGVVHPLFVPG

-477 DE
+477 NA

>member
-1 MASPDSGKGSGSFR
+1 MSPTGKGSFR

-26 ERGGRNIVKREYPL
+26 ERGGRHIVKREYPL

-65 DAQAQRKAL
+65 DAQTQRKAL

-79 APGAGELIHPD
+79 APGTGELVHPD

-105 NVSEQRVVEFTINAT
+105 NVSEQRVVEFTITAV

-125 TAPDTQKDTATA
+125 TAPDAQQDTAAALTQKT
-137 LTTKAGGG
+137 GSG
-145 LNSVFNTLADGWAVV
+145 LNSVFNTLADGWSVV

-170 ADTVSEKI
+170 MDTVSEKI

-189 IMQDISSFAASFSAM
+189 ILQDISAFAASFTAM
-204 KGNVTALI
+204 KGNITSLI

-232 PSLPSLSLLGGKK
+232 PSVPAMSLL
-245 RPRSGGVRTSTG
+245 RNHTG
-257 QSSAQ
+257 
-262 DAGITAGVTPAGSLT
+262 TTPSGSL
-277 APDEAVRSQG
+277 AVPDEAVRSQG
-287 GTQLYQALSAFHDTL
+287 GTQLYQSLSAFYDTL
-302 VTQDRQRDLNGLTPA
+302 TTQDARRSLTGLTPA
-317 TQANIRLLQSVLQSA
+317 TQNNIRLLQSVMQSA
-332 VVLAQVQTAGSLL
+332 VVLAQAQTAGNLL
-345 TMAVA
+345 TIAVA
-350 QAATPAGAG
+350 QAGVPAPVPLSGSGTDAG
-359 ATTDTPIT
+359 VDASAP
-367 VPLLQSA
+367 VSLLQSA
-374 ADVQTVS
+374 GDVRAVS
-381 HTLGQSLDA
+381 HALGQSLDA

-396 GQGYTR
+396 GQGFTR

-420 RGVQLPG
+420 RGVHLPG
-427 VSSVAVRTTE
+427 TSSVAVRTTQ
-437 PALVTLYRT
+437 PALVTLYRA

-456 VRRNGVVNPLFVPG
+456 VRRNNVIHPLFVPG
-470 GSVVEVI
+470 GQVLEVI

>member
-1 MASPDSGKGSGSFR
+1 MSLTGKGSFR
-15 NVPFLIYKEQR
+15 NVPFLVYKEQR

-125 TAPDTQKDTATA
+125 TAPDAQKDTATA
-137 LTTKAGGG
+137 LTTKAGNG
-145 LNSVFNTLADGWAVV
+145 LNSIFNTLADGWAVV

-189 IMQDISSFAASFSAM
+189 IMQDISSFSASFSAM
-204 KGNVTALI
+204 KGNITALI

-219 QQFAGVFSGLIAL
+219 KQFAGIFSGLIAL
-232 PSLPSLSLLGGKK
+232 PSLPSLSLLGDKK
-245 RPRSGGVRTSTG
+245 RNQSGGACTG
-257 QSSAQ
+257 AS
-262 DAGITAGVTPAGSLT
+262 PAGSLST
-277 APDEAVRSQG
+277 PDEAVRSQG
-287 GTQLYQALSAFHDTL
+287 GTQLYQALSAFYDTL
-302 VTQDRQRDLNGLTPA
+302 VTQDRQRDLNSLTPT
-317 TQANIRLLQSVLQSA
+317 TQANIRLIQSVMQSA
-332 VVLAQVQTAGSLL
+332 VVLAQVQTAASLL
-345 TMAVA
+345 TIAVA

-374 ADVQTVS
+374 ADVQAVS
-381 HTLGQSLDA
+381 HMLGQSLDA

-437 PALVTLYRT
+437 PALVTLYRA

-456 VRRNGVVNPLFVPG
+456 VRRNGVVHPLFVPG

>member
-1 MASPDSGKGSGSFR
+1 MSLTGKGSFR
-15 NVPFLIYKEQR
+15 NIPFLIYKEQR
-26 ERGGRNIVKREYPL
+26 ERGGRHIVKREYPL

-79 APGAGELIHPD
+79 APGAGELVHPD

-105 NVSEQRVVEFTINAT
+105 NVSEQRVVEFTITAV

-125 TAPDTQKDTATA
+125 TAPDAQQDTAAALTQKTD
-137 LTTKAGGG
+137 GG
-145 LNSVFNTLADGWAVV
+145 LNSVFNTLADGWSVV

-189 IMQDISSFAASFSAM
+189 ILQDISAFAASFTAM
-204 KGNVTALI
+204 KGNITSLI

-232 PSLPSLSLLGGKK
+232 PSVPAMSLL
-245 RPRSGGVRTSTG
+245 RNHTG
-257 QSSAQ
+257 
-262 DAGITAGVTPAGSLT
+262 TTPSGSL
-277 APDEAVRSQG
+277 AVSDEALRSQG
-287 GTQLYQALSAFHDTL
+287 GTQLYQSLSAFYDTL
-302 VTQDRQRDLNGLTPA
+302 TTQDARRSLTGLTPA
-317 TQANIRLLQSVLQSA
+317 TQSNIRLLQSVMQSA
-332 VVLAQVQTAGSLL
+332 VVLAQAQTAGSLL
-345 TMAVA
+345 TIAVA
-350 QAATPAGAG
+350 QAGVPAPAPLSGSGAG
-359 ATTDTPIT
+359 VDASAP
-367 VPLLQSA
+367 VSLLQSA
-374 ADVQTVS
+374 GDVRAVS
-381 HTLGQSLDA
+381 HALGQSLDA

-396 GQGYTR
+396 GQGSTR

-420 RGVQLPG
+420 RGVHLPG
-427 VSSVAVRTTE
+427 TSSVAVRTTE
-437 PALVTLYRT
+437 PALVTLYRA

-456 VRRNGVVNPLFVPG
+456 VRRNNVIHPLFVPG
-470 GSVVEVI
+470 GQVLEVI

>member
-1 MASPDSGKGSGSFR
+1 MSLTGEGSFR
-15 NVPFLIYKEQR
+15 NVPFLVYKEQR

-90 YGTLNVLIDNFESRY
+90 YGTLNVLIDSFESRY
-105 NVSEQRVVEFTINAT
+105 NVSEQRVVEFTISAT

-125 TAPDTQKDTATA
+125 TAPQMQNDTAA
-137 LTTKAGGG
+137 MLATKAGGG

-170 ADTVSEKI
+170 ADTVSGKI

-189 IMQDISSFAASFSAM
+189 IMQDISAFAASFSAM
-204 KGNVTALI
+204 KGNITALI

-245 RPRSGGVRTSTG
+245 RPRSGGVRGTG
-257 QSSAQ
+257 QSSAP
-262 DAGITAGVTPAGSLT
+262 DAGIAAGVTPAGSLT
-277 APDEAVRSQG
+277 TPDEAVRSQG

-302 VTQDRQRDLNGLTPA
+302 VIQDGRRELNGLTPA
-317 TQANIRLLQSVLQSA
+317 AQANIRLIQSVMQSA
-332 VVLAQVQTAGSLL
+332 VILAQVQTAGELL
-345 TMAVA
+345 TIAVA
-350 QAATPAGAG
+350 QSAMPADAG
-359 ATTDTPIT
+359 ATTGTPVT

-390 QVLAFS
+390 QALAFS

-420 RGVQLPG
+420 RGIRLPG

-437 PALVTLYRT
+437 PALVTLYRA
-446 TGNSVQWQRF
+446 TGDSTQWQRF
-456 VRRNGVVNPLFVPG
+456 VRRNGVVHPLFVPG

-477 DE
+477 NA

>member
-1 MASPDSGKGSGSFR
+1 MSLTGEGSFR

-90 YGTLNVLIDNFESRY
+90 YGTLNVLIDSFESRY
-105 NVSEQRVVEFTINAT
+105 NVSEQRVVEFTISAT

-125 TAPDTQKDTATA
+125 TAPQMQNDTAA
-137 LTTKAGGG
+137 MLATKAGGG

-170 ADTVSEKI
+170 ADTVSGKI

-189 IMQDISSFAASFSAM
+189 IMQDISAFAASFSAM
-204 KGNVTALI
+204 KGNITALI

-245 RPRSGGVRTSTG
+245 RPRSGGVRGTG
-257 QSSAQ
+257 QSSAP
-262 DAGITAGVTPAGSLT
+262 DAGIAAGVTPAGSLT
-277 APDEAVRSQG
+277 TPDEAVRSQG

-302 VTQDRQRDLNGLTPA
+302 VIQDRRRDLNGLTPA
-317 TQANIRLLQSVLQSA
+317 AQANIRLIQSVMQSA
-332 VVLAQVQTAGSLL
+332 VILAQVQTAGELL
-345 TMAVA
+345 TIAVA
-350 QAATPAGAG
+350 QSAMPADAG
-359 ATTDTPIT
+359 ATTGTPVT

-420 RGVQLPG
+420 RGIQLPG

-437 PALVTLYRT
+437 PALVTLYRA
-446 TGNSVQWQRF
+446 TGDSTQWQRF
-456 VRRNGVVNPLFVPG
+456 VRRNGVVHPLFVPG

-477 DE
+477 NA

>member
-1 MASPDSGKGSGSFR
+1 MSLTGNGSFR
-15 NVPFLIYKEQR
+15 NVPFLVYKEQR

-51 KLPAFTFTVIVQGD
+51 KLPAFTFTVIVEGD

-125 TAPDTQKDTATA
+125 TAPDAQKDTATA
-137 LTTKAGGG
+137 LTTKAGNG
-145 LNSVFNTLADGWAVV
+145 LNSIFNTLADGWAVV

-170 ADTVSEKI
+170 ADTVSGKI

-189 IMQDISSFAASFSAM
+189 IMQDISNFAASFSAM
-204 KGNVTALI
+204 KGNITALI

-232 PSLPSLSLLGGKK
+232 PSLPSLSLLCDKK
-245 RPRSGGVRTSTG
+245 RNQSGGTYTG
-257 QSSAQ
+257 AS
-262 DAGITAGVTPAGSLT
+262 PAGSLST
-277 APDEAVRSQG
+277 PDEAVRSQG

-302 VTQDRQRDLNGLTPA
+302 VTQDRQRDLNSLTPA
-317 TQANIRLLQSVLQSA
+317 AQANIRLIQSVMQSA
-332 VVLAQVQTAGSLL
+332 VVLAQVQTAASLL
-345 TMAVA
+345 TIAVA
-350 QAATPAGAG
+350 QAATPAGTG

-367 VPLLQSA
+367 VSLLQSA
-374 ADVQTVS
+374 ADVQAVS
-381 HTLGQSLDA
+381 HMLGQSLDA

-437 PALVTLYRT
+437 PTLVTLYRA

-456 VRRNGVVNPLFVPG
+456 VRRNGVVHPLFIPG

>member
-1 MASPDSGKGSGSFR
+1 MSLTGKGSFR

-26 ERGGRNIVKREYPL
+26 ERGGRHIVKREYPL

-51 KLPAFTFTVIVQGD
+51 RLPAFTFTVIVQGD

-79 APGAGELIHPD
+79 APGAGELVHPD

-105 NVSEQRVVEFTINAT
+105 NVSEQRVVEFTITAV

-125 TAPDTQKDTATA
+125 AAPDAQQDTAAALTQKT
-137 LTTKAGGG
+137 GSG
-145 LNSVFNTLADGWAVV
+145 LNSVFNTLADGWSVV

-170 ADTVSEKI
+170 MDTVSEKI

-189 IMQDISSFAASFSAM
+189 ILQDISAFAASFTAM
-204 KGNVTALI
+204 KGNITSLI

-232 PSLPSLSLLGGKK
+232 PSVPSMSLL
-245 RPRSGGVRTSTG
+245 RNH
-257 QSSAQ
+257 
-262 DAGITAGVTPAGSLT
+262 AGTTPSGSL
-277 APDEAVRSQG
+277 AVPDEALRSQG
-287 GTQLYQALSAFHDTL
+287 GTQLYQSLSAFYDTL
-302 VTQDRQRDLNGLTPA
+302 TTQDARRSLTGLTPA
-317 TQANIRLLQSVLQSA
+317 TQSNIRLLQSVMQSA
-332 VVLAQVQTAGSLL
+332 VVLAQAQTAGSLL
-345 TMAVA
+345 TIAVA
-350 QAATPAGAG
+350 QAGVPASAPLSGSGTGAG
-359 ATTDTPIT
+359 VDASAP
-367 VPLLQSA
+367 VSLLQSA
-374 ADVQTVS
+374 GDVRAVS
-381 HTLGQSLDA
+381 HALGQSLDA

-396 GQGYTR
+396 GQGFTR

-420 RGVQLPG
+420 RGVHLPG
-427 VSSVAVRTTE
+427 TSSVTVRATQ
-437 PALVTLYRT
+437 PALVTLYRA

-456 VRRNGVVNPLFVPG
+456 VRRNNVIHPLFVPG
-470 GSVVEVI
+470 GQVLEVI

>member
-1 MASPDSGKGSGSFR
+1 MSPTGKGSFR

-26 ERGGRNIVKREYPL
+26 ERGGRHIVKREYPL

-79 APGAGELIHPD
+79 APGAGELVHPD

-105 NVSEQRVVEFTINAT
+105 NVSEQRVVEFTITAV

-125 TAPDTQKDTATA
+125 TAPDAQQDTAAALTQKT
-137 LTTKAGGG
+137 GGG
-145 LNSVFNTLADGWAVV
+145 LNSVFNTLADGWSVV

-170 ADTVSEKI
+170 MDTVSEKI

-189 IMQDISSFAASFSAM
+189 ILQDISAFAASFTAM
-204 KGNVTALI
+204 KGNITSLI

-232 PSLPSLSLLGGKK
+232 PSVPAMSLL
-245 RPRSGGVRTSTG
+245 RNHTG
-257 QSSAQ
+257 
-262 DAGITAGVTPAGSLT
+262 TTPSGSL
-277 APDEAVRSQG
+277 AVPDEAVRSQG
-287 GTQLYQALSAFHDTL
+287 GTQLYQSLSAFYDTL
-302 VTQDRQRDLNGLTPA
+302 TTQDARRSLTGLTPA
-317 TQANIRLLQSVLQSA
+317 TQNNIRLLQSVMQSA
-332 VVLAQVQTAGSLL
+332 VVLAQAQTAGSLL
-345 TMAVA
+345 TIAVA
-350 QAATPAGAG
+350 QAGVPASTPFTGSGTGAG
-359 ATTDTPIT
+359 VDAS
-367 VPLLQSA
+367 VPVSLLQSA
-374 ADVQTVS
+374 GDVRAVS
-381 HTLGQSLDA
+381 HALGQSLDA

-396 GQGYTR
+396 GQGFTR

-420 RGVQLPG
+420 RGVHLPG
-427 VSSVAVRTTE
+427 TSSVAVRTTQ
-437 PALVTLYRT
+437 PALVTLYRA

-456 VRRNGVVNPLFVPG
+456 VRRNNVIHPLFVPG
-470 GSVVEVI
+470 GQVLEVI

>member
-1 MASPDSGKGSGSFR
+1 MSLTGKGSFR

-26 ERGGRNIVKREYPL
+26 ERGGRHIVKREYPL

-79 APGAGELIHPD
+79 APGAGELVHPD

-105 NVSEQRVVEFTINAT
+105 NVSEQRVVEFTITAV

-125 TAPDTQKDTATA
+125 TAPDAQQDTAAALTQKT
-137 LTTKAGGG
+137 GSG
-145 LNSVFNTLADGWAVV
+145 LNSVFNTLADGWSVV
-160 SDNLHDLQAM
+160 SDNLHDLQAIM
-170 ADTVSEKI
+170 DTVSEKI

-189 IMQDISSFAASFSAM
+189 ILQDISAFAASFTAM
-204 KGNVTALI
+204 KGNITSLI

-232 PSLPSLSLLGGKK
+232 PSVPAMSLL
-245 RPRSGGVRTSTG
+245 RNHTG
-257 QSSAQ
+257 
-262 DAGITAGVTPAGSLT
+262 TTPSGSL
-277 APDEAVRSQG
+277 AVPDEAVRSQG
-287 GTQLYQALSAFHDTL
+287 GTQLYQSLSAFYDTL
-302 VTQDRQRDLNGLTPA
+302 TTQDARRSLTGLTPA
-317 TQANIRLLQSVLQSA
+317 TQNNIRLLQSVMQSA
-332 VVLAQVQTAGSLL
+332 VVLAQAQTAGSLL
-345 TMAVA
+345 TIAVA
-350 QAATPAGAG
+350 QAGVPASAPLSGSGTGAG
-359 ATTDTPIT
+359 VDASAP
-367 VPLLQSA
+367 VSLLQSA
-374 ADVQTVS
+374 GDVRAVS
-381 HTLGQSLDA
+381 HALGQSLDA

-396 GQGYTR
+396 GQGFTR

-410 RLALVEDLTT
+410 RLALVEDLTS
-420 RGVQLPG
+420 RGVHLPG
-427 VSSVAVRTTE
+427 TSSVAVRTTQ
-437 PALVTLYRT
+437 PALVTLYRA

-456 VRRNGVVNPLFVPG
+456 VRRNNVIHPLFVPG
-470 GSVVEVI
+470 GQVLEVI

>member
-1 MASPDSGKGSGSFR
+1 MSPTGKGSFR

-26 ERGGRNIVKREYPL
+26 ERGGRHIVKREYPL

-79 APGAGELIHPD
+79 APGAGELVHPD

-105 NVSEQRVVEFTINAT
+105 NVSEQRVVEFTITAV

-125 TAPDTQKDTATA
+125 TAPDAQQDTAAALTQKT
-137 LTTKAGGG
+137 GSG
-145 LNSVFNTLADGWAVV
+145 LNSVFNTLADGWSVV

-189 IMQDISSFAASFSAM
+189 ILQDISAFAASFTAM
-204 KGNVTALI
+204 KGNITSLI

-232 PSLPSLSLLGGKK
+232 PSVPAMSLL
-245 RPRSGGVRTSTG
+245 RNHTG
-257 QSSAQ
+257 
-262 DAGITAGVTPAGSLT
+262 TTPSGSL
-277 APDEAVRSQG
+277 AVPDEALRSQG
-287 GTQLYQALSAFHDTL
+287 GTQLYQSLSAFYDTL
-302 VTQDRQRDLNGLTPA
+302 TTQDARRSLTGLTPA
-317 TQANIRLLQSVLQSA
+317 TQNNIRLLQSVMQSA
-332 VVLAQVQTAGSLL
+332 VVLAQAQTAGSLL
-345 TMAVA
+345 TIAVA
-350 QAATPAGAG
+350 QAGVPTSAPLSGSGTGAG
-359 ATTDTPIT
+359 VDAS
-367 VPLLQSA
+367 VPVSLLQSA
-374 ADVQTVS
+374 GDVRAVS
-381 HTLGQSLDA
+381 HALGQSLDA

-396 GQGYTR
+396 GQGFTR

-420 RGVQLPG
+420 RGVHLPG
-427 VSSVAVRTTE
+427 TSSVMVRTTE
-437 PALVTLYRT
+437 PALVTLYRA

-456 VRRNGVVNPLFVPG
+456 VRRNNVIHPLFVPG
-470 GSVVEVI
+470 GQVLEVI